1 MKKERRKEERYAQGK
16 SRREEGATLEDW
28 PDGLE
33 ERCAQGKS
41 RREEGATFAE
51 RLATATLEGKE
62 G

>member
-1 MKKERRKEERYAQGK
+1 M
-16 SRREEGATLEDW
+16 LEDW

-33 ERCAQGKS
+33 ERPRRLEVRCAQGKS

>member
-1 MKKERRKEERYAQGK
+1 M
-16 SRREEGATLEDW
+16 LEDW